1 MLPTVKNKSKK
12 KSRVLLNA
20 TKLLYKYFFSLLLG
34 QSIILGISIFI
45 LNPVMPFFL
54 DVVLKASDNSYIT
67 DKNII
72 RILLNPITIIMLV
85 LLAIIMGLFFLI
97 EASFLIT
104 FYSLV
109 ERGEKPKLLKVFIL
123 TIKHFIFLLINKNF
137 ICIPIIWLVMILS
150 NIPFILFI
158 IKRVRVFRFVAAIMI
173 SKKIIWPLLIMVLIL
188 LILKM
193 FQHLFDFHYCLIDD
207 KSYKKELKEK
217 GTINIFIPMNH
228 KRLLKSIF
236 YFIIWNVIIALLS
249 YLLYIVATAITTLFV
264 IGIPEKSL
272 VVATFLSI
280 NERMSIYLM
289 FAIFII
295 STIAN
300 FALFTH
306 LYNQYKTEY
315 NGQSIYDNFVEDVP
329 IHLDSFNKTIM
340 ISIMLLA
347 LANFYFLYDIIRN
360 GSSFSY
366 VDLDMMQ
373 ITSHR
378 GFSHDV
384 PENTIPAIEKALE
397 EQADYIEVDVRQT
410 KDGELVLLHD
420 DNLKRTAGLNKK
432 IWNAEYAEVALLDA
446 GIWMDDEYRGTKIP
460 TLREVFEL
468 CKGKVNLNLDL
479 KHSSSQEGF
488 EQNVVDLIK
497 EYEMEKQCVIT
508 STSLS
513 TLENV
518 KAMNPDIKTGYIT
531 YQIYRSF
538 YDNENIDFF
547 SLKSYFV
554 TDNLIQDAHKNG
566 KAVHV
571 WTVNTRSELVRMK
584 RLGAD
589 NIITDNPAYA
599 KEVLY
604 QEESNKLLITLLK
617 MMIEY

>member
-1 MLPTVKNKSKK
+1 MLRKLKGKNKS
-12 KSRVLLNA
+12 RVFINT
-20 TKLLYKYFFSLLLG
+20 TKLLYKYFFSLILG
-34 QSIILGISIFI
+34 QSIILGISVFI

-72 RILLNPITIIMLV
+72 RILLNPITIIMLI
-85 LLAIIMGLFFLI
+85 LLVIIMGIFFLI
-97 EASFLIT
+97 EASYLIT

-109 ERGEKPKLLKVFIL
+109 EKGEKPKLLKVFIL
-123 TIKHFIFLLINKNF
+123 TIKHFIFLILNKNF
-137 ICIPIIWLVMILS
+137 IYIPLIWVVMLLT
-150 NIPFILFI
+150 NIPFLLFA

-173 SKKIIWPLLIMVLIL
+173 SKKIVWPLLFMVVIL
-188 LILKM
+188 LVFKM
-193 FQHLFDFHYCLIDD
+193 LQHIFDFHYCLLDD
-207 KSYKKELKEK
+207 KAHKNELKEK
-217 GTINIFIPMNH
+217 GTINIFIQMDH
-228 KRLLKSIF
+228 KRLFKSCF
-236 YFIIWNVIIALLS
+236 YFITWNIIIALLS
-249 YLLYIVATAITTLFV
+249 YLLYIIAMAITGVFV

-289 FAIFII
+289 MVVFLI
-295 STIAN
+295 STISN

-306 LYNQYKTEY
+306 LYYQYKTEHY
-315 NGQSIYDNFVEDVP
+315 GQTFRDNYVEDVP

-340 ISIMLLA
+340 ICIMILS

-366 VDLDMMQ
+366 VNLDMMQ

-384 PENTIPAIEKALE
+384 PENTVPAIEKALE

-432 IWNAEYAEVALLDA
+432 IWNTEYAEVALLDA
-446 GIWMDDEYRGTKIP
+446 GIWMNDEFQGTKIP

-468 CKGKVNLNLDL
+468 CKGKVNINLDL
-479 KHSSSQEGF
+479 KHNANQVGF

-513 TLENV
+513 VLENV
-518 KAMNPDIKTGYIT
+518 KTIDPDIKTGYIA
-531 YQIYRSF
+531 YQIYQSY

-554 TDNLIQDAHKNG
+554 TDNLMQEVHNVG
-566 KAVHV
+566 KEVHV
-571 WTVNTRSELVRMK
+571 WTVNNKSELIRMK
-584 RLGAD
+584 RLGVD

-604 QEESNKLLITLLK
+604 QEESNKLIITLLK
-617 MMIEY
+617 LMIEY